1 VTTKIS
7 AGSVIFV
14 RSLIDANVAL
24 GSQVVKMAILS
35 PDVLPVTAD
44 WKAASWDGDYAQI
57 LVGPGQ
63 LITLAVN
70 RTYVV
75 WVQITDSPET
85 PELRAGAIA
94 TY

>member
-1 VTTKIS
+1 MTEKIS

-24 GSQVVKMAILS
+24 GSQVVKMAILA
-35 PDVLPVTAD
+35 PDVLPATLD
-44 WKAASWDGDYAQI
+44 WQAASWDGNYAQI
-57 LVGPGQ
+57 LVGPAQ
-63 LITLAVN
+63 TITLAAN
-70 RTYVV
+70 RTYIV
-75 WVQITDSPET
+75 WVQITDSPEK

>member
-1 VTTKIS
+1 MTTKIS
-7 AGSVIFV
+7 AGSVMYV

-24 GSQVVKMAILS
+24 GSQVVKMAILA

-44 WKAASWDGDYAQI
+44 WKAASWDGDYAQV
-57 LVGPGQ
+57 LVGPAQ
-63 LITLAVN
+63 TIILAAN

-75 WVQITDSPET
+75 WVQITGSPEI
-85 PELRAGAIA
+85 PELRAGTIA